1 MDPDG
6 SYYKKSKSSEG
17 EAKISPLHEASR
29 GTPAMPILN
38 DHVDLRSSSPTSS
51 LMVGTEPIIHAP
63 KEASMLPVEK
73 NSLMPYQRNLAL
85 SSQPPSFP
93 HTTLTPSPGV
103 NNIESHPNSRDISR
117 NQQEML
123 SRQAFLGKPVGN
135 YLNSSQQMQMLSM
148 EPPSFTS
155 LLQED
160 PVAVVHAH
168 LHTLGGLDEGPIY
181 EMPTLHVSEVHLL
194 PSEFINFP

>member
-6 SYYKKSKSSEG
+6 SYYKKSKSCESE
-17 EAKISPLHEASR
+17 ARISPLHEASR
-29 GTPAMPILN
+29 GMTAMPILN
-38 DHVDLRSSSPTSS
+38 DHVAIKSSSPHSS
-51 LMVGTEPIIHAP
+51 LMVGTQPIIHAP
-63 KEASMLPVEK
+63 QEASMMAVEK
-73 NSLMPYQRNLAL
+73 NSLMPHQRNLAL
-85 SSQPPSFP
+85 SEQPRSFT
-93 HTTLTPSPGV
+93 HTTFTPSPRV
-103 NNIESHPNSRDISR
+103 NIIESHPNSREISR

-123 SRQAFLGKPVGN
+123 SHQAFLGKPVGN

-168 LHTLGGLDEGPIY
+168 LHTIGGLDEGPIY
-181 EMPTLHVSEVHLL
+181 EMPTMCVSKVRPL
-194 PSEFINFP
+194 PSEFIYFP

>member
-6 SYYKKSKSSEG
+6 SYDEKSKSSES

-29 GTPAMPILN
+29 GTTAMPILKE
-38 DHVDLRSSSPTSS
+38 HVDLKSSSQHSS
-51 LMVGTEPIIHAP
+51 LMVGTQPIIHAP
-63 KEASMLPVEK
+63 QEASTMLAEK

-85 SSQPPSFP
+85 SPQPPSFT
-93 HTTLTPSPGV
+93 HTTLTPSPRV
-103 NNIESHPNSRDISR
+103 NNIESHPNSREISR
-117 NQQEML
+117 SNQEML
-123 SRQAFLGKPVGN
+123 SRQAFLGKPIGN
-135 YLNSSQQMQMLSM
+135 YLNPSQQMQILSM

-168 LHTLGGLDEGPIY
+168 LHTIGGLDEGPIY
-181 EMPTLHVSEVHLL
+181 EMPTMCVSKVRPL
-194 PSEFINFP
+194 PSEFIYFP